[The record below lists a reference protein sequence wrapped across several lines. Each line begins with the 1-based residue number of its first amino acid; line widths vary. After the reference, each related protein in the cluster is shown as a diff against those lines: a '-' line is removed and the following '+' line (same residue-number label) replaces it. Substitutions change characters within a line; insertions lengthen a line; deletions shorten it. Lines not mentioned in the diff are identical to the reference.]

1 MKSIALTTALSLAA
15 LSGSTL
21 AVPMMQQM
29 NQGHAVAHINAKAL
43 KNNLEMA
50 KANTASMQM
59 RKRQTQ
65 PNTAVLPLA
74 APGPG
79 SVPSV
84 TLTDLDRVVSSVGVI
99 VKGAQDDLK
108 KIDIKDPQG
117 ITGILSQLL
126 GNTTRAIQQGTTRIK
141 ANQKAMILPGGLGG
155 WGVAS
160 GLGLGGLTN
169 GLGGIGAL
177 GGVTNGLAGLTGI
190 TGLLT
195 SLLNTVTGLLG
206 NLLQL
211 GGGSLGGDGSST
223 GGLDLGSLT
232 DLANLSNL
240 LGGLTGGV
248 TGGLPL
254 GDLSNLTGVLS
265 PELLSQLLGGAGAGQ
280 PLGVVQSLVSAV
292 LDLVNSLL
300 PGVLDVTG
308 NISGGVTVTTP

>member
-1 MKSIALTTALSLAA
+1 M
-15 LSGSTL
+15 
-21 AVPMMQQM
+21 QM
-29 NQGHAVAHINAKAL
+29 NQGHAVAHINAEAL

-50 KANTASMQM
+50 KANTESMMAPQQNNM
-59 RKRQTQ
+59 NKRQT
-65 PNTAVLPLA
+65 TAGTAGTAGTYAVPSS
-74 APGPG
+74 

-141 ANQKAMILPGGLGG
+141 ANNKAMIYPGWGPGVVGGGNGNSGFPYGLGG
-155 WGVAS
+155 WTGGAGNGVN
-160 GLGLGGLTN
+160 GVVVN
-169 GLGGIGAL
+169 GLPML
-177 GGVTNGLAGLTGI
+177 GGLTGI

-206 NLLQL
+206 GLLQL
-211 GGGSLGGDGSST
+211 GGGGAGSGTGSTT

-248 TGGLPL
+248 LGGANPL
-254 GDLSNLTGVLS
+254 GNLSNLTGVLS
-265 PELLSQLLGGAGAGQ
+265 PELLSQLLGGGSSGQ
-280 PLGVVQSLVSAV
+280 PLGLVQ
-292 LDLVNSLL
+292 DLVTSVLELVTSLL
-300 PGVLDVTG
+300 GGLTGGAVTG
-308 NISGGVTVTTP
+308 NISGGVTVATS